1 MKNIQLKFSF
11 AAILIMMVVSS
22 CEKVIDIDLN
32 TKDPKIV
39 IEAIVDDQPGPYYV
53 RLSTTV
59 NFDEPNNFPPVTG
72 ARVIIN
78 DDQFGNDTLIEISPG
93 LYQTTSLQGVYGHTY
108 TLQVN
113 TPSGEAYT
121 SVCKMPEL
129 VPYDSLTVDSLSF
142 FGASTIN
149 FTPYY
154 VDPITIGNRYRF
166 IVYRNNKLVE
176 EAVVFEDRF
185 NNGLLNSRPIIV
197 GEEWESGDSARI
209 VKQDIDQGIYDY
221 FNSLQL
227 SSDGQTAAPA
237 NPLSNISNGALGYF
251 SAHTTQTKSVAV
263 P

>member
-1 MKNIQLKFSF
+1 MKNITFKLFFS
-11 AAILIMMVVSS
+11 ATILMVVLTS

-32 TKDPKIV
+32 SKSPKIV
-39 IEAIVDDQPGPYYV
+39 IEGIVDDQPGPYYV

-59 NFDEPNNFPPVTG
+59 NFDESNDFPPVTG

-78 DDQFGNDTLIEISPG
+78 DDQTGNDTLVEISPG
-93 LYQTTSLQGVYGHTY
+93 LYQTTTLQGIYGHTY

-113 TPSGEAYT
+113 TSSGEAYT

-129 VPYDSLTVDSLSF
+129 VAYDSLTVDSLSF
-142 FGASTIN
+142 FGASTIT

-154 VDPITIGNRYRF
+154 IDPITIGNRYRF
-166 IVYRNNKLVE
+166 IVYRNDTLVE
-176 EAVVFEDRF
+176 ETFVFEDRF
-185 NNGLLNSRPIIV
+185 NNGLMNSRPIIV

-209 VKQDIDQGIYDY
+209 VKQDIDQGVYDY

-251 SAHTTQTKSVAV
+251 SVHTTQTKTVAV